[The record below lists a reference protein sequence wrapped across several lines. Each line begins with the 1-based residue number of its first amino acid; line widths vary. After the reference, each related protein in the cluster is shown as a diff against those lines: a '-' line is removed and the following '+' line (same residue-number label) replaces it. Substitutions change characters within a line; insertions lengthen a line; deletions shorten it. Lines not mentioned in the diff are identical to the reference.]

1 MKHVKRLVAL
11 LLLIPIMVIVIAVIL
26 DNPEPI
32 SVQFFGQLLG
42 ELSAGAWMMLSFV
55 VGGIAG
61 LLAGSAI
68 IFQLR
73 ARIVLLTK
81 SSGKQR

>member
-1 MKHVKRLVAL
+1 MKHVKRLIAL
-11 LLLIPIMVIVIAVIL
+11 LLLVPIIVIVVAVII

-32 SVQFFGQLLG
+32 SIHFLGFLLG

-55 VGGIAG
+55 VGGVAG

-73 ARIVLLTK
+73 ARIILLSK
-81 SSGKQR
+81 SSGKQK